1 MVRGSRP
8 SIRDNSVLALR
19 VSGPLP
25 DYVPDDPFRRLFGA
39 PPQSLSSLL
48 AQFRKAKVDKRITA
62 IILDIDGSDAGWAKA
77 EEIRGAIEDFRKSGK
92 PVYAYM
98 ETAFNKD
105 YYIATACDKVFV
117 PPPGEL
123 FTIGLAADVMFFR
136 GSLDKLGVYPDMYQ
150 IGKYKSAG
158 DMFTQKEMTPA
169 HREFINSL
177 LDDLYGR
184 YVEGIAKARNKT
196 PDDVKKLIDNA
207 PYSAAQA
214 KDAGLIDGAAYHD
227 EVEKELKKRLGY
239 GENDELHL
247 VHAGDYRQIS
257 QESLGLNKGE
267 RVAVVYAAGDIVS
280 GKSTFGGS
288 GEETIGS
295 DSLVRTLNEVRNDT
309 TIKAVVLRVDSPGGS
324 GLASD
329 IIWRAIESL
338 KEKKPVVV
346 SMSDVAAS
354 GGYYIACNANKI
366 VAEPSTITGSIG
378 VVGGKPV
385 IKGFYDWI
393 GVSNEYVLR
402 GANAGMFRESEKFS
416 DTERKKFEELIKN
429 TYYDQ
434 FLPKVAKGRGKN
446 AEYIDSIGQG
456 RVWTGRQG
464 KDNGLVDEY
473 GGLDKAIEIA
483 KQLANIPADKS
494 VQRVIRPQPP
504 GFFEQLMSSGGD
516 EDSEQTSVE
525 VKKQAALVAALPEDV
540 RRTLRYMQLMD
551 RAKHGEAIYMMPFDL
566 RIR

>member
-1 MVRGSRP
+1 MAMSTTRKVVLTISGIVIALALIVVVVIAILVSMVRGSRP

-25 DYVPDDPFRRLFGA
+25 DYVPADPFRRLFGGQ
-39 PPQSLSSLL
+39 PQSLSSLL

-62 IILDIDGSDAGWAKA
+62 VILDIGGSDAGWAKA
-77 EEIRGAIEDFRKSGK
+77 EEIRGAIEDFRRSGK
-92 PVYAYM
+92 PVYGYM

-136 GSLDKLGVYPDMYQ
+136 GSLDKLGVYPDIYQ

-158 DMFTQKEMTPA
+158 DMCTQKEMTPA

-239 GENDELHL
+239 GDNDELHL
-247 VHAGDYRQIS
+247 VRAGDYRQIS

-309 TIKAVVLRVDSPGGS
+309 TIKAVVLRIDSPGGS

-338 KEKKPVVV
+338 KEKKPVENVV
-346 SMSDVAAS
+346 S
-354 GGYYIACNANKI
+354 
-366 VAEPSTITGSIG
+366 IT
-378 VVGGKPV
+378 KQ
-385 IKGFYDWI
+385 K
-393 GVSNEYVLR
+393 R
-402 GANAGMFRESEKFS
+402 G
-416 DTERKKFEELIKN
+416 
-429 TYYDQ
+429 
-434 FLPKVAKGRGKN
+434 
-446 AEYIDSIGQG
+446 
-456 RVWTGRQG
+456 
-464 KDNGLVDEY
+464 
-473 GGLDKAIEIA
+473 
-483 KQLANIPADKS
+483 
-494 VQRVIRPQPP
+494 
-504 GFFEQLMSSGGD
+504 
-516 EDSEQTSVE
+516 
-525 VKKQAALVAALPEDV
+525 
-540 RRTLRYMQLMD
+540 
-551 RAKHGEAIYMMPFDL
+551 
-566 RIR
+566 